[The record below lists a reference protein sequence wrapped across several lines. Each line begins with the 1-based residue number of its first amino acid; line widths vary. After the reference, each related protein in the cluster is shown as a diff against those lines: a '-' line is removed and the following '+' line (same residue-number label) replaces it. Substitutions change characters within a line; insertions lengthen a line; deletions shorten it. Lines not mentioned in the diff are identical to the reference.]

1 MATRRSSTVQH
12 NGPNGPNM
20 TQVKTQANQAA
31 YSAKHAAHSFKDF
44 AKKFQND
51 WTMHLAQAL
60 AFSLVTALIPIAILL
75 LAIVGSII
83 GGLSKSAKAAFDSN
97 IAHALPSQLHIS
109 QSVIQSASSKL
120 SSSSGLLAIIAVIV
134 SIIFGSRLFTLMEA
148 CFDVIYRL
156 QPRSF
161 AKKNAVAIIML
172 IVFVILTPILVFAGT
187 IPAIALSFLN
197 HTTINSGN
205 VGVNIAGLI
214 GSLIVSFILFEAFY
228 VFIPNRTENVPS
240 VMHRVRSSWIG
251 AAVAAIVL
259 QIMLRFFPL
268 YVQNFTK
275 GYVGQIVL
283 ILAVVAF
290 FYLFALIILLG
301 AEVNAYYAEGIQPAQ
316 SNLISRADK
325 AS

>member
-1 MATRRSSTVQH
+1 MATRRPSPVQH
-12 NGPNGPNM
+12 NAPDM
-20 TQVKTQANQAA
+20 TQVKARAGQATS
-31 YSAKHAAHSFKDF
+31 SAKRTARSFGDF

-51 WTMHLAQAL
+51 WVMHLAQAL

-75 LAIVGSII
+75 LAIVGSIL
-83 GGLSKSAKAAFDSN
+83 GGLSKSAQNTFDKN
-97 IAHALPSQLHIS
+97 IAHALPHQLNIS

-120 SSSSGLLAIIAVIV
+120 SSSSGLLAFIAIIVAL
-134 SIIFGSRLFTLMEA
+134 IFGSRLFTLMEA
-148 CFDVIYRL
+148 CFDIIYSL

-161 AKKNAVAIIML
+161 LKKNGIAIVML
-172 IVFVILTPILVFAGT
+172 IVFVILTPILVLAGT
-187 IPAIALSFLN
+187 IPATVLSFLG
-197 HTTINSGN
+197 HTTVNAGN
-205 VGVNIAGLI
+205 FGLNLGGFI
-214 GSLIVSFILFEAFY
+214 GGLIVSFILFEAFY

-240 VMHRVRSSWIG
+240 IMHRIRSSWIG
-251 AAVAAIVL
+251 AAVAAVVL

-268 YVQNFTK
+268 YIQNFTK
-275 GYVGQIVL
+275 GYVGQVVL

-301 AEVNAYYAEGIQPAQ
+301 AEVNAYFAEGIQPTQ